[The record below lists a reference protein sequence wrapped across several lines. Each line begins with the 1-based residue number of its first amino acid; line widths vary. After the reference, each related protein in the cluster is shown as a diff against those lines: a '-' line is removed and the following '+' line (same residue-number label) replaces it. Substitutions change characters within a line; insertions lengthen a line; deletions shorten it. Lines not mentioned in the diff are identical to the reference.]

1 MEEGVRAKALAIAGL
16 LALSIL
22 VNNLPWERQSSGLTE
37 VVYSWGEQQEENAE
51 NITNIAVS
59 GAEGSAV
66 GEHQVKG
73 ANWSIPNIL
82 RHWFGVD

>member
-1 MEEGVRAKALAIAGL
+1 MGTEVRAKALTIAGL
-16 LALSIL
+16 IALSIL

-37 VVYSWGEQQEENAE
+37 VLYGWGEQQEENADT
-51 NITNIAVS
+51 ITNIAVS
-59 GAEGSAV
+59 GAEGSFV

-82 RHWFGVD
+82 RHWLGGN